1 MVLEPIGVT
10 IMSSEFV
17 RLSEHKEKAFMKR
30 VDTLIQYGAYEK
42 AIGCCDQFIE
52 ANPEVANAYVIK
64 HEIHINMQ
72 KYEESLQD
80 INKLLHNRRYERKG
94 LFLKL
99 LSLSLLL
106 EKSRL
111 RLVSGSSLEKETSYA
126 QELKKTAEKALIH
139 YEGDTQIVYM
149 IVEGYQLIGM
159 KDEAIELLEEHL
171 RIKPWDVHCLYQ
183 LGLIYQESGQYE
195 KALEWYDKSLES
207 IEEYSQLFKKN
218 FSKLI
223 LESRQQVLEE
233 TNRKPSVGL
242 FLI

>member
-1 MVLEPIGVT
+1 
-10 IMSSEFV
+10 MSSEIV
-17 RLSEHKEKAFMKR
+17 RLSEHKEKALMKR
-30 VDTLIQYGAYEK
+30 VDTLIQYGAYET

-52 ANPEVANAYVIK
+52 ANPEIANAYVIK

-99 LSLSLLL
+99 LSLNLLL

-126 QELKKTAEKALIH
+126 QELKKTAEKALVH
-139 YEGDTQIVYM
+139 YKGDTQIVYI

-159 KDEAIELLEEHL
+159 RLLSC
-171 RIKPWDVHCLYQ
+171 W
-183 LGLIYQESGQYE
+183 
-195 KALEWYDKSLES
+195 KS
-207 IEEYSQLFKKN
+207 I
-218 FSKLI
+218 
-223 LESRQQVLEE
+223 
-233 TNRKPSVGL
+233 
-242 FLI
+242 